1 MSKYSVGGTEVISD
15 AGTIDWSKIKN
26 HPLPSNV
33 KSWSVSV
40 TNCGTGGS
48 IAATIT
54 NGSSSSSVKL
64 LNVTMSGGGGTNC
77 NCTGNCVTNCGP

>member
-1 MSKYSVGGTEVISD
+1 MSKYSVGGTEIISD

-40 TNCGTGGS
+40 TNCGTGDRKS
-48 IAATIT
+48 TRL
-54 NGSSSSSVKL
+54 NSSHSQQSRMPSSA
-64 LNVTMSGGGGTNC
+64 
-77 NCTGNCVTNCGP
+77 